1 MDPLDIIVLILV
13 LGLVGAQSF
22 LLLKQ
27 KRGDSLE
34 SQNVIQELS
43 KVREEVLR
51 VNFEHRQEI
60 QTQLHRV
67 NDQLFKGMSEQQRSM
82 SDSQKSNQVQFDQM
96 SKIIQE
102 VTTRLITLDTTNKQ
116 VLDFSSQ
123 LRNLQDILKNP
134 KQRGILGE
142 YFLETAL
149 KNVLPPENYKMQYK
163 FLNGEIVDAAL
174 LVGEHVIPVDSKFSL
189 ENYNKMAEEM
199 NPAERVKLETAFLND
214 LKNRI
219 IETSK
224 YIRPEEGTL
233 DFAFMFIPHEAVYY
247 DLLVNKIGATE
258 DADSLIVRAAS
269 KYRVIIVSPT
279 SFFAYLQ
286 TVLQG
291 LRALRIEEQAKDIMQ
306 RVSDLG
312 RHFNV
317 FRETHSKMGK
327 NLSLAVSHFN
337 ATTGE
342 LRKMD
347 KDVARITAGTLE
359 SVVEIET
366 VERPTIEA

>member
-1 MDPLDIIVLILV
+1 MEPLVIIILIIVL
-13 LGLVGAQSF
+13 GLAGIQLT
-22 LLLKQ
+22 LLMKQ
-27 KRGDSLE
+27 RRGNTLE
-34 SQNVIQELS
+34 SQNVLQELL

-67 NDQLFKGMSEQQRSM
+67 NDQLFKGMSDQQRSM
-82 SDSQKSNQVQFDQM
+82 TDSQKANQTQFDQM

-102 VTTRLITLDTTNKQ
+102 VTTRLVTLDTTNKQ

-163 FLNGEIVDAAL
+163 FNNGEIVDAVIH
-174 LVGEHVIPVDSKFSL
+174 VGEHVIPIDSKFSL
-189 ENYNKMAEEM
+189 ENYNKLAEET
-199 NPAERVKLETAFLND
+199 NPAERAKFETAFLND

-224 YIRPEEGTL
+224 YIRPEEHTL

-247 DLLVNKIGATE
+247 DLLINKIGTSDE
-258 DADSLIVRAAS
+258 ADSLLIRAAS

-291 LRALRIEEQAKDIMQ
+291 LRALRIEEQAKEIMQ

-317 FRETHSKMGK
+317 FRESHAKMGK

-337 ATTGE
+337 TTSGE
-342 LRKMD
+342 LRKLD
-347 KDVARITAGTLE
+347 KDVARITEGTAE
-359 SVVEIET
+359 NVIEVET
-366 VERPTIEA
+366 VERPNIEV